1 MKRLLP
7 LLCALVLLLST
18 GCASM
23 LDREYTSVQRHSTYP
38 VSEGDSSVLTA
49 ENYAELTS
57 AIYYFLTEHAPSGTV
72 HLSNYVG
79 DVGADLAD
87 ACAEVAQ
94 SDPLGAYALNGID
107 HSYTRIV
114 SYYEVSLTFDYAHTA
129 EEIAAIRTVT
139 GTSGLEHALAETLT
153 AFDGGCV
160 LSLSGFTGDEAALL
174 TLIRQVW
181 LDTPLAALEQPEV
194 RVKLYPGSGS
204 SPIAEITLQWA
215 SAQEDLAALR
225 SELTAAAQ
233 RVLQELDRPGL
244 DPTVTDLLAAL
255 KERCVLDGQGGST
268 PYDALVGGR
277 ADRLGFTLALRL
289 LCQLS
294 GLEVITVEGR
304 LNGSDAW
311 WLLVETEDGYRHFD
325 PTSASPI
332 LADDDGFTAAGY
344 EWSSENYPACPAST
358 TEN

>member
-7 LLCALVLLLST
+7 LLCALALTLT

-23 LDREYTSVQRHSTYP
+23 LEREYTSVDRHVDYP
-38 VSEGDSSVLTA
+38 MTEGDSSVLKAQT
-49 ENYAELTS
+49 YAELTS
-57 AIYYFLTEHAPSGTV
+57 AIYYFLTEHAASGV
-72 HLSNYVG
+72 IHLSNYVG

-94 SDPLGAYALNGID
+94 SDPLGAYALNGIE

-129 EEIAAIRTVT
+129 EEVAAIRAVS
-139 GTSGLEHALAETLT
+139 GTAGLESALADALLN
-153 AFDGGCV
+153 FGGGCV
-160 LSLSGFTGDEAALL
+160 LSVSNFTGDEASLL

-194 RVKLYPGSGS
+194 RVKLYPDSGS
-204 SPIAEITLQWA
+204 SRVAEITFQWA
-215 SAQEDLAALR
+215 SAQEDLSARR

-233 RVLQELDRPGL
+233 RVLQELSRPEET
-244 DPTVTDLLAAL
+244 PTVDDLLAAL
-255 KERCVLDGQGGST
+255 RQRCTVDGQGGSS
-268 PYDALVGGR
+268 PYDALVDGC
-277 ADRLGFTLALRL
+277 ADHLGFTLALRL

-294 GLEVITVEGR
+294 GVEAVTVEGR

-311 WLLVETEDGYRHFD
+311 WLMVETADGYRHFD
-325 PTSASPI
+325 PTASAPAY
-332 LADDDGFTAAGY
+332 ADDGAFTAAGY
-344 EWSSENYPACPAST
+344 EWSSESYPACPAVES
-358 TEN
+358 ES